1 MHRLSSPLRSLLS
14 LTASTP
20 PSWWPLRRVLPHNSA
35 ARRVC
40 RFPHGSRSMA
50 SSSGVKQMAGYP
62 FDGVV
67 PMAIFPKSSHH
78 DGSIYKGRHAW
89 KKEYRI
95 ADRNETWLEPMMLT
109 DPSDCCILDGACMQH
124 TPSGMF
130 QIFSLKLAK
139 IHVGCGPVEL
149 YGYIAMRDD
158 LDRLLN
164 YVVSFKRDDPII
176 VEQGSLINMSGPK
189 RGIDSHGNIL
199 IEYDMRIKT
208 AEEEKHDLQLID
220 GASIIVSKDLQNCH
234 TFTSR
239 IYGDCGAVD
248 FTASRLENAVE
259 ATLEVVISEVQNSF
273 NLCLSC
279 FTSGLNEEIR
289 LFNGTIGESCGL
301 KRSVVA
307 VVIASWMT
315 LKFKLG
321 AESSSS
327 AEHHCSFIANNHG
340 IFTQKMKTDFAL
352 LSVKV
357 TWSTLPR
364 GSHAHS
370 SSCQP

>member
-176 VEQGSLINMSGPK
+176 VEQVHI
-189 RGIDSHGNIL
+189 HT
-199 IEYDMRIKT
+199 Y
-208 AEEEKHDLQLID
+208 LQL
-220 GASIIVSKDLQNCH
+220 
-234 TFTSR
+234 F
-239 IYGDCGAVD
+239 
-248 FTASRLENAVE
+248 
-259 ATLEVVISEVQNSF
+259 
-273 NLCLSC
+273 
-279 FTSGLNEEIR
+279 
-289 LFNGTIGESCGL
+289 
-301 KRSVVA
+301 
-307 VVIASWMT
+307 
-315 LKFKLG
+315 
-321 AESSSS
+321 
-327 AEHHCSFIANNHG
+327 
-340 IFTQKMKTDFAL
+340 
-352 LSVKV
+352 
-357 TWSTLPR
+357 
-364 GSHAHS
+364 
-370 SSCQP
+370 